1 MRKGVF
7 KVKRTDRPVERL
19 DPGTKLMFS
28 YLDGELESGERTAF
42 ESRLEA
48 DRELAAEVRAFR
60 SLLAALDR
68 LAAFSPSID
77 FKVRVLASLRARRS
91 FRGQLRRLFLGSR
104 HPAASN
110 VFDELIE
117 DGLSERRARA
127 LAAFVSRDREAAA
140 ALAGWKRLHE
150 RLGRLPSFQPQ
161 AGFDERVMARV
172 STAPGAVRVP
182 RHTPRWAV
190 KLWPERRQRLA
201 AVMGA
206 AFAPTALAVGFAY
219 TLVSIF
225 SNPLVTPGDA
235 LRFVFSK
242 VAGAVSGAA
251 DGLFGGLATEF
262 GALGGWGLGGALVPI
277 VVLGF
282 VVLSGL
288 ALVSARILYKNLV
301 TNTGL
306 DRGHASV

>member
-1 MRKGVF
+1 MGVF
-7 KVKRTDRPVERL
+7 KVKRTDRSDERL
-19 DPGTKLMFS
+19 GPGAKLMFS

-42 ESRLEA
+42 EARLEA

-91 FRGQLRRLFLGSR
+91 FRAQLRRLFLGSR
-104 HPAASN
+104 DPAVSN

-117 DGLSERRARA
+117 EGLSERRARA

-150 RLGRLPSFQPQ
+150 RLGRLPSFQPH

-172 STAPGAVRVP
+172 GMASGAAPAP
-182 RHTPRWAV
+182 RHTPGWAL

-235 LRFVFSK
+235 LRFVFNK
-242 VAGAVSGAA
+242 GVRAVSGAA
-251 DGLFGGLATEF
+251 DGLFGGWASEF
-262 GALGGWGLGGALVPI
+262 GALGGWGLGGALVPALL
-277 VVLGF
+277 LGF
-282 VVLSGL
+282 PVLSGL

-301 TNTGL
+301 TNPGL
-306 DRGHASV
+306 DRGRASV